1 MNMIEPQPWLNVPT
15 NKSQCNEIWLLG
27 QPPLER
33 YLEFVADTVIDA
45 ANIDRKVLTDEW
57 RAANDY
63 YDELEKTE
71 SGYAEQTLHQELN
84 PRMAA
89 LAAKVKVDPRYLHT
103 FDTLPTSIAMVDL
116 ARLVVYQTHVT
127 GNFIES
133 LKARLGSAPDS
144 ETLFNFCLPLRTPDA
159 PVQIQQVGSKRY
171 VFRSGSTDFRFQKS
185 TLLHPEQIRDFETFG
200 PIVGVVGLAVGFG
213 SNFLNAIR
221 GENRLLLHNGY
232 HRACA
237 LLALGITHAPCVIQ
251 DVTRLDELEI
261 AIKHEVAQNSAF
273 YFKSPRPPLLKDF
286 FDPRIRKVLPTRE
299 MQRLVEINFEVRE
312 YLVPA

>member
-1 MNMIEPQPWLNVPT
+1 MNMIEQQPLLDADTT
-15 NKSQCNEIWLLG
+15 NSSCNEIWLLG

-33 YLEFVADTVIDA
+33 YLDFIGDTVIGA
-45 ANIDRKVLTDEW
+45 ANLDRKALTDEW
-57 RAANDY
+57 RTANDY
-63 YDELEKTE
+63 YDELEQTE
-71 SGYAEQTLHQELN
+71 AGYAEQTPHQELN
-84 PRMAA
+84 PLMDA
-89 LAAKVKVDPRYLHT
+89 LAAKVKIDSRYLHT
-103 FDTLPTSIAMVDL
+103 FDTLPTTIGMVEL

-133 LKARLGSAPDS
+133 LKARLGCAPDPQ
-144 ETLFNFCLPLRTPDA
+144 TLFNFCLPLTHPDA
-159 PVQIQQVGSKRY
+159 PVQIQQVGAKRY

-185 TLLHPEQIRDFETFG
+185 TLLRPEQIQDFETFG
-200 PIVGVVGLAVGFG
+200 PIAGVVGVAVGFG
-213 SNFLNAIR
+213 SNFLNVIR

-261 AIKHEVAQNSAF
+261 TIKREVAQNSAF
-273 YFKSPRPPLLKDF
+273 YFKSARPPVLKDF
-286 FDPRIRKVLPTRE
+286 FDPRIRKVLPTRN
-299 MQRLVEINFEVRE
+299 MQRMVEVNFEVRE